1 MSGTPRDGSGGDDD
15 AALRARV
22 AALWRL
28 ESPVVIGAVRR
39 LLRDLDEAEEIA
51 QEALLAALEHWP
63 REGFPDRPGAWLMTT
78 ARHRA
83 LDRLRQQRMQER
95 HHEALAQ
102 DLEAR
107 QEHVVPDLSD
117 SLDERR
123 ADDIGDDL
131 LRLIFTACHPLL
143 SPEAR
148 AALTLRLLGG
158 LSTAEIAR
166 AYLCPEPTV
175 AQRIS
180 RAKRTLSEA
189 QVPFELPGPAERL
202 QRLGAVL
209 EVVYLIFN
217 EGYAASSGS
226 DWLRPDLMAEAQ
238 RLARLLASQLP
249 QEPEVQG
256 LLALVEIQ
264 ASRQAAR
271 LDAHGDPVLL
281 MDQDR
286 RRWDSLLIRR
296 GLAALAAGEAACRT
310 QGTAPGYYLLQAAIA
325 ACHAR
330 ATRPEHTDWSLILA
344 LYTRLLA
351 GWPSP
356 VVALNRAVALSR
368 APQGSAAEAL
378 LLVDA
383 LGADGPMQR
392 YPWWHSVRGDLLE
405 RQQRWAEA
413 AVAFE
418 QAAGLSLNEKE
429 RALLLQ
435 RALKGR
441 SKDEEKGREAQT
453 PRPSE

>member
-1 MSGTPRDGSGGDDD
+1 MSEA
-15 AALRARV
+15 AALTSRI
-22 AALWRL
+22 AAIWRL
-28 ESPVVIGAVRR
+28 ESPAVIGALRR

-63 REGFPDRPGAWLMTT
+63 REGVPDKPGAWLMTT
-78 ARHRA
+78 AKHRA
-83 LDRLRQQRMQER
+83 LDRLRQRRMQER

-102 DLEAR
+102 YIEAR
-107 QEHVVPDLSD
+107 QEHVVPDLSET
-117 SLDERR
+117 LDARR

-226 DWLRPDLMAEAQ
+226 DWLRSDLMGEAQ
-238 RLARLLASQLP
+238 RLARLLTALMP
-249 QEPEVQG
+249 QEPEVLG
-256 LLALVEIQ
+256 LMSLLEIQ

-271 LDAHGDPVLL
+271 LDAQGAPVLL

-296 GLAALAAGEAACRT
+296 GLAALAAGEAACAALG
-310 QGTAPGYYLLQAAIA
+310 QAPGYYLLQAGIA

-330 ATRPEHTDWSLILA
+330 AMRAEDTDWSLILA
-344 LYTRLLA
+344 LYTRLLE

-368 APQGSAAEAL
+368 APEGSAAEAL
-378 LLVDA
+378 VLVDA
-383 LGADGPMQR
+383 LGAQAAMQR
-392 YPWWHSVRGDLLE
+392 YPWWHSVRGDLLQ
-405 RQQRWAEA
+405 RQRRSEEAAEA
-413 AVAFE
+413 FE
-418 QAAGLSLNEKE
+418 RAAALSLNEKE
-429 RALLLQ
+429 RALLTQ
-435 RALKGR
+435 RALEAR
-441 SKDEEKGREAQT
+441 SKDERKRGPAR
-453 PRPSE
+453 RPAA

>member
-1 MSGTPRDGSGGDDD
+1 VSEA
-15 AALRARV
+15 AALSSRV
-22 AALWRL
+22 AAIWRL
-28 ESPVVIGAVRR
+28 ESPAVIGALRR

-63 REGFPDRPGAWLMTT
+63 REGVPDRPGAWLMTT
-78 ARHRA
+78 AKHRA
-83 LDRLRQQRMQER
+83 LDRLRQRRMQER

-102 DLEAR
+102 DIEAR
-107 QEHVVPDLSD
+107 QAHVVPDLTE
-117 SLDERR
+117 SLDARR

-217 EGYAASSGS
+217 EGYVASSGS
-226 DWLRPDLMAEAQ
+226 DWLRSDLMGEAQ
-238 RLARLLASQLP
+238 RLARLLVALLP
-249 QEPEVQG
+249 QEPEVLG
-256 LLALVEIQ
+256 LLGLLEIQ

-271 LDAHGDPVLL
+271 LDAQGAPVLL

-296 GLAALAAGEAACRT
+296 GLSALAAGEAACARLG
-310 QGTAPGYYLLQAAIA
+310 QAPGYYLLQAGIA

-330 ATRPEHTDWSLILA
+330 ATRAEDTDWSLILA
-344 LYTRLLA
+344 LYTRLLE

-356 VVALNRAVALSR
+356 VIALNRAVALSR
-368 APQGSAAEAL
+368 APEGSAAEAL

-383 LGADGPMQR
+383 LGAQAAMQR

-405 RQQRWAEA
+405 RQRLGPEA
-413 AVAFE
+413 AQAFE
-418 QAAGLSLNEKE
+418 QAAALSLNEKE

-435 RALKGR
+435 RALEAR
-441 SKDEEKGREAQT
+441 SKDERKE
-453 PRPSE
+453 

>member
-1 MSGTPRDGSGGDDD
+1 MNEA
-15 AALRARV
+15 AALPSRISAI
-22 AALWRL
+22 WRL
-28 ESPVVIGAVRR
+28 ESPAVIGALRR

-63 REGFPDRPGAWLMTT
+63 REGVPDKPGAWLMTT
-78 ARHRA
+78 AKHRA
-83 LDRLRQQRMQER
+83 LDRLRQRRMQER

-107 QEHVVPDLSD
+107 QAHVVPDLSD

-189 QVPFELPGPAERL
+189 RVPFELPGPTERL

-217 EGYAASSGS
+217 EGYVASSGN
-226 DWLRPDLMAEAQ
+226 DWLRIDLMGEAQ
-238 RLARLLASQLP
+238 RLARLLATLMP

-256 LLALVEIQ
+256 LLSLLEIQ
-264 ASRQAAR
+264 ASRQSAR
-271 LDAHGDPVLL
+271 LDAQGAPVLL

-286 RRWDSLLIRR
+286 RRWDSLLIHR
-296 GLAALAAGEAACRT
+296 GLSALATGEALCAR
-310 QGTAPGYYLLQAAIA
+310 QGLAPGYYLLQAGIA

-330 ATRPEHTDWSLILA
+330 ATRAEDTDWSLILA
-344 LYTRLLA
+344 LYTRLLE

-356 VVALNRAVALSR
+356 VIALNRAVALSR

-383 LGADGPMQR
+383 LGSQAAMQR

-405 RQQRWAEA
+405 RQGRGHEA
-413 AVAFE
+413 ALAFQ
-418 QAAGLSLNEKE
+418 QAAALSLNEKE

-435 RALKGR
+435 RALEAK
-441 SKDEEKGREAQT
+441 SKDERNG
-453 PRPSE
+453 

>member
-1 MSGTPRDGSGGDDD
+1 MSE
-15 AALRARV
+15 AAGALQARI
-22 AALWRL
+22 AAIWRL
-28 ESPVVIGAVRR
+28 ESPAVVGALRR
-39 LLRDLDEAEEIA
+39 MLRDLDEAEEIA

-63 REGFPDRPGAWLMTT
+63 QEGVPDKPGAWLMTT
-78 ARHRA
+78 AKHRA

-107 QEHVVPDLSD
+107 QDHVVPDLTET
-117 SLDERR
+117 LDERR

-189 QVPFELPGPAERL
+189 GVPFELPGPAERL

-226 DWLRPDLMAEAQ
+226 DWLRPELMAEAQ
-238 RLARLLASQLP
+238 RLARLLAALMP
-249 QEPEVQG
+249 HEPEVLG
-256 LLALVEIQ
+256 LLSLLEIQ

-271 LDAHGDPVLL
+271 LDAQGAPVLL

-296 GLAALAAGEAACRT
+296 GLAALAAGETAC
-310 QGTAPGYYLLQAAIA
+310 QQLGLAPGYYLLQAGIA

-330 ATRPEHTDWSLILA
+330 ATRAEDTDWSLILA
-344 LYTRLLA
+344 LYNRLLQ

-356 VVALNRAVALSR
+356 VIALNRAVALSR
-368 APQGSAAEAL
+368 APEGSAAQAL
-378 LLVDA
+378 LLVEA
-383 LGADGPMQR
+383 LGADGPLQR

-405 RQQRWAEA
+405 QVRRSSEA
-413 AVAFE
+413 AQSFE
-418 QAAGLSLNEKE
+418 QAAALSLNEKE

-435 RALKGR
+435 RALKAR
-441 SKDEEKGREAQT
+441 SKDKEIVRAAPDGV
-453 PRPSE
+453 